1 VTERKLGLALT
12 LGIVLEAM
20 EILRRTPRWLLL
32 LAALLLSSLLCLV
45 YLHPWWTAAILAVL
59 FSLRV
64 ARRRIGRPRP

>member
-1 VTERKLGLALT
+1 MTERKLGIALT

-32 LAALLLSSLLCLV
+32 LAALLLSSLLYLV
-45 YLHPWWTAAILAVL
+45 YLHPWWTTAILVAL

-64 ARRRIGRPRP
+64 ARRRIGKPRP